1 LASART
7 YRDLANY
14 LDWSRIKLN
23 QVNHSWK
30 KWKVHKKAKAFARR
44 NDLPANRQ
52 VYGYFP
58 ITDWLFSY
66 NKGWLRP
73 DLIAG
78 LTTAAVVIPKAM
90 AYATIAGLPVQV
102 GLYTAF
108 VPMIILRGAWDISAS
123 QREYNHNDCD
133 SYGKQSRQG
142 S

>member
-1 LASART
+1 M
-7 YRDLANY
+7 
-14 LDWSRIKLN
+14 
-23 QVNHSWK
+23 
-30 KWKVHKKAKAFARR
+30 
-44 NDLPANRQ
+44 PANRQ
-52 VYGYFP
+52 VYGYLP

-66 NKGWLRP
+66 NKEWLRP

-123 QREYNHNDCD
+123 QREHYHNSCYPHR
-133 SYGKQSRQG
+133 S
-142 S
+142 